1 MSEKAKKNCKGV
13 ISIFLIIIF
22 ISCYVLTGLL
32 VDGGRYRLAMTMA
45 ESALDTASNSILSRY
60 NKLVYDLY
68 GLLATDSVKEEDL
81 TSLFTHY
88 VDDTLQLSDIDYS
101 NLSTILGDAIVGA
114 ANGEQDAFVDLYD
127 FEAEITSGSSVTL
140 ATTENVE
147 YQILE
152 HMKYRAPIQVM
163 KGADGFLNNIAS
175 LLTVKDRLQAA
186 KEKVGVTK
194 EYESKDLFA
203 HCSELI
209 EKINQFNEGLLA
221 FSIEPDGQ
229 KQSMEGVADTGHA
242 KDCMD
247 YIRQFDSR
255 AGDISRQEKQKLE
268 ERLQEELEKK
278 KKEKEKEKSNN
289 KGNSNT
295 NSKTEEEEESSD
307 EEEVTLTEEEIQ
319 RIKSEVWTEFWP
331 QYQEAEDALLTKYQN
346 MTQQASAFYNT
357 ANRLRNEIESIYQEY
372 EKYITA
378 LENKMK
384 EHGDN
389 EDYKT
394 VFEPEIELAKAN
406 CGEVLKNLDII
417 LSSRKYTR
425 EIGEDTLADETVSS
439 YLASAASQ
447 IVANLRNQTG
457 YSSLESAVRTE
468 QGSTT
473 MFGQIGEYSL
483 GVVNPNLNSLY
494 DMCHY
499 FYTGHTQ
506 EVDVRNVDAIKKE
519 EKLEKEKKV
528 KEKDELRNLDEGNL
542 SVHFTPASE
551 TNLNTCQV
559 NADFRDGDNKNIDVE
574 QTMQSGLNLIQGI
587 AEMLEGARDNLYVNE
602 YVLITFPN
610 VVHHYNM
617 DEKAREKKE
626 KEIVTH
632 LLDKDYNTYNATQAE
647 VEYIITGNPDTK
659 ASVVNIEARLLGIRT
674 ILNLVAI
681 FTDTAKISQANTI
694 AVAAGPFAPLA
705 SILLLTG
712 WALAESAI
720 DVSYLMNGE
729 EVPVL
734 KRSADWQISIE
745 GVLKK
750 VVKQFA
756 EKAADYISDKCSQ
769 YLDKAEEKVNGVI
782 YEVYKNGSDVGT
794 SISTASSEMKVWI
807 DAGNESGISEI
818 QEANHE
824 LFAEFQSELNA
835 AGNTL
840 NDTFSDD
847 AREQATVAVSKAFE
861 NTKKNVKN
869 SINTKLNNM
878 TDSMMDKFA
887 EKLPIGQVVSGG
899 SSKGESS
906 IKFDYMDYMRV
917 FLMFMNQTVKV
928 QRIQQLIQANIRYG
942 QGNTE
947 FSLENCHTGVWA
959 DMKCSIKFLFMS
971 EAVVPEALKQNG
983 RLQFTVH
990 SAKTY

>member
-1 MSEKAKKNCKGV
+1 MSEKTKKNCRGV

-45 ESALDTASNSILSRY
+45 ESTLDTASNSILSRY

-81 TSLFTHY
+81 TALFTHY
-88 VDDTLQLSDIDYS
+88 VDDTLQLSEIDYS
-101 NLSTILGDAIVGA
+101 NLSTILGDAIVDA
-114 ANGEQDAFVDLYD
+114 ANGKQDAFVDLYD
-127 FEAEITSGSSVTL
+127 FQAEITSGSSVTL

-209 EKINQFNEGLLA
+209 ETINRFNEGLLA
-221 FSIEPDGQ
+221 FSLEPDMQ
-229 KQSMEGVADTGHA
+229 RQNMEGVSDTGHA
-242 KDCMD
+242 KDCME
-247 YIRQFDSR
+247 YIREFDR
-255 AGDISRQEKQKLE
+255 KAAEISRQEQQKLD

-278 KKEKEKEKSNN
+278 KKEKEKNTSNSGDKNKTDEK
-289 KGNSNT
+289 
-295 NSKTEEEEESSD
+295 EEDSSD

-319 RIKSEVWTEFWP
+319 QIKSEVWTEFWP
-331 QYQEAEDALLTKYQN
+331 QYQEAENELILKYQN
-346 MTQQASAFYNT
+346 MAQQASAFYDT
-357 ANRLRNEIESIYQEY
+357 ANTLRDEIERVYQEY
-372 EKYITA
+372 EKYIAA

-384 EHGDN
+384 EHSGN

-394 VFEPEIELAKAN
+394 VFEPEIELAKSN

-417 LSSRKYTR
+417 LSSRKYAR
-425 EIGEDTLADETVSS
+425 EIGEDTLTDEVLNS
-439 YLASAASQ
+439 YLESAANQ
-447 IVANLRNQTG
+447 MIVNLRNGTG
-457 YSSLESAVRTE
+457 YNSLENAVQAE
-468 QGSTT
+468 QGSSTI
-473 MFGQIGEYSL
+473 FGQIGTYTL
-483 GVVNPNLNSLY
+483 DVVNPNLNSLY

-506 EVDVRNVDAIKKE
+506 EIDVRNADTIKKE
-519 EKLEKEKKV
+519 EKLEKEKEV
-528 KEKDELRNLDEGNL
+528 KEKDDLRNLDAANL
-542 SVHFTPASE
+542 SVNFTPKPE
-551 TNLNTCQV
+551 TNPNMCQIG
-559 NADFRDGDNKNIDVE
+559 ADFQNGDNENIDVE
-574 QTMQSGLNLIQGI
+574 QTMQNGLNLIQGI
-587 AEMLEGARDNLYVNE
+587 ADMLEGARDNLYVNE
-602 YVLITFPN
+602 YALITFPN

-617 DEKAREKKE
+617 DETAREKKE

-632 LLDKDYNTYNATQAE
+632 LLDKEYNKYNATQAE

-694 AVAAGPFAPLA
+694 AAAAGPFAPLA

-794 SISTASSEMKVWI
+794 GIFTASSEMKVWI
-807 DAGNESGISEI
+807 DAGNSSGIAEI
-818 QEANHE
+818 QEVNSEFFDGFQQE
-824 LFAEFQSELNA
+824 LYA

-840 NDTFSDD
+840 NNTFSDD
-847 AREQATVAVSKAFE
+847 AREQAVAAVSKAFK

-869 SINTKLNNM
+869 SINTKLTNM

-899 SSKGESS
+899 SSEGEAS
-906 IKFDYMDYMRV
+906 IKFDYIDYMRV
-917 FLMFMNQTVKV
+917 FLLFMDQTVKV

-971 EAVVPEALKQNG
+971 EAVVPEQLKQNG